1 MINIINLMSIKD
13 LSSDKVILLSL
24 IGNSLEVTLQHPLNV
39 LKNHKQTNLY
49 KFHYNYRNLYRG
61 YSFNLYSLNSI
72 SIIHYY
78 GYHYLYKE
86 TQNDI
91 LSSVCPGLLSGLIA
105 SPAEYY
111 IINKKSKE
119 TLIQSIQK
127 NRITK
132 IYKYGLINCLIREGI
147 YTSCLLTMTPLLEKK
162 IKEEEIKYG
171 NIISPILSGGIS
183 TLLSHPFDTTKTIQQ
198 RNKNNRIKMQY
209 NFKGFGYRSIRMIT
223 TFSILNETN
232 KFFIKNV
239 F

>member
-1 MINIINLMSIKD
+1 MSIKD

-72 SIIHYY
+72 SIIQYY

-209 NFKGFGYRSIRMIT
+209 NFKGFSYRSIRMIT
-223 TFSILNETN
+223 CFSILNETN